1 MIKKEK
7 DKMVE
12 NTNNVKGV
20 LDVTVEKMKAV
31 ADADTII
38 GSRIE
43 LSEGV
48 CAIPIFKVTYG
59 FAAGG
64 SDFVSKNIGNRP
76 NLFGGG
82 GGGGMTVTPIA
93 FLVSK
98 GSDVELL
105 NINAAVATEG
115 PASAISLVPE
125 MFDKIVSLY
134 KENKAQKE
142 KKKADQEN
150 G

>member
-12 NTNNVKGV
+12 NTNNVKSV

-48 CAIPIFKVTYG
+48 CAIPIFKVTY
-59 FAAGG
+59 
-64 SDFVSKNIGNRP
+64 
-76 NLFGGG
+76 
-82 GGGGMTVTPIA
+82 
-93 FLVSK
+93 
-98 GSDVELL
+98 
-105 NINAAVATEG
+105 
-115 PASAISLVPE
+115 
-125 MFDKIVSLY
+125 
-134 KENKAQKE
+134 
-142 KKKADQEN
+142 
-150 G
+150 